1 MVSIIVDCYTTVPC
15 VVLIDDFEHVFV
27 VRLQNVMVVHCSV
40 PVSFAQSGL
49 LVEVDVRVDVG
60 ILNATL

>member
-27 VRLQNVMVVHCSV
+27 VRLQNVMVVHRSV
-40 PVSFAQSGL
+40 PVSFAQGGL